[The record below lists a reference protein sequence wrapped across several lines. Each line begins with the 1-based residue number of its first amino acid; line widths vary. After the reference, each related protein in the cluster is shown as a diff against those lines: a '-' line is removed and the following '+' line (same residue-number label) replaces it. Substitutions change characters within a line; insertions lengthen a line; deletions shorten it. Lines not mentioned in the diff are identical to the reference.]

1 MEKLFKRLL
10 TNTLS
15 FFTTLLI
22 MAAPVAAVI
31 YASEPAT
38 AVESFSLAEP
48 EPAAYAQA
56 ADQEHPL
63 LIIYEGDDL
72 LPRTFSTK

>member
-1 MEKLFKRLL
+1 MEILIKRLL

-38 AVESFSLAEP
+38 AVESFSLAESP
-48 EPAAYAQA
+48 PAVYAQA
-56 ADQEHPL
+56 PNHEYPVLD
-63 LIIYEGDDL
+63 IYEGNEL
-72 LPRTFSTK
+72 RHSTSSKK